1 MKASPWLLAQESRRP
16 MVASPMPR
24 RGMFRI
30 RLTLTSSVGL
40 TTAFT

>member
-1 MKASPWLLAQESRRP
+1 MKATPLVLAHESRRP

-24 RGMFRI
+24 LGTLRI
-30 RLTLTSSVGL
+30 RLTLTSSMGL